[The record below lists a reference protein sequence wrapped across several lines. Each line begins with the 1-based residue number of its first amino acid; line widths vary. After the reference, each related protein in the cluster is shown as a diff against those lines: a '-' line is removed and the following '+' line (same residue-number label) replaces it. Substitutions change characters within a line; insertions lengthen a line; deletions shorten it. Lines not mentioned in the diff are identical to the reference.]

1 MAALSRIHDSKYQGA
16 RLVCRPRRGDGSPAA
31 RPGATNGLTRSLST
45 KDQAAR
51 DTGGARARGDGSES
65 ERVAHRYFIVK
76 SLTVEDL
83 EASRRSGI
91 WATQVQNEDVLNQ
104 AFQTADDVYLIFS
117 ANKSGEYY
125 GYARMMSSIQ
135 ENGDPT
141 LQMPFRPRQSVP
153 GSEELNLTAT
163 PATTFAPS
171 GRIIR
176 DLGRGTVFWEAD
188 SSEGEPEEEEERKEA
203 GADDAADDESPG
215 PEGVEVQSIGRPFR
229 IQWLSAER
237 VPFHRTRGLRN
248 PWNGN
253 RDVKVARD
261 GTEIESTVGERLLG
275 LFHSALPN

>member
-1 MAALSRIHDSKYQGA
+1 
-16 RLVCRPRRGDGSPAA
+16 
-31 RPGATNGLTRSLST
+31 
-45 KDQAAR
+45 
-51 DTGGARARGDGSES
+51 
-65 ERVAHRYFIVK
+65 
-76 SLTVEDL
+76 
-83 EASRRSGI
+83 
-91 WATQVQNEDVLNQ
+91 
-104 AFQTADDVYLIFS
+104 
-117 ANKSGEYY
+117 
-125 GYARMMSSIQ
+125 MMSPIQ

-141 LQMPFRPRQSVP
+141 LQMPSRPRQSVS

-188 SSEGEPEEEEERKEA
+188 SSEGETEEEGEEGKEA
-203 GADDAADDESPG
+203 GVDDAADEESPG

-253 RDVKVARD
+253 REVKVARD
-261 GTEIESTVGERLLG
+261 GTEIESTVGARLLG
-275 LFHSALPN
+275 LFSSPIA

>member
-1 MAALSRIHDSKYQGA
+1 
-16 RLVCRPRRGDGSPAA
+16 
-31 RPGATNGLTRSLST
+31 
-45 KDQAAR
+45 
-51 DTGGARARGDGSES
+51 
-65 ERVAHRYFIVK
+65 
-76 SLTVEDL
+76 
-83 EASRRSGI
+83 
-91 WATQVQNEDVLNQ
+91 
-104 AFQTADDVYLIFS
+104 
-117 ANKSGEYY
+117 
-125 GYARMMSSIQ
+125 MMSSIQ